1 MKAHTVQWNTA
12 AHLPINETGWSSAP
26 AKETFQE
33 CDWAGDVLEVDDS
46 TERVRRSSQ
55 RFGAFRIGVILAFA
69 HSLLF
74 LALFLFMCARVGAET
89 TGKPEGYQASLK
101 MSSYNPT
108 TERDPFLK
116 SGGLVKS
123 GSTAQQP
130 APAVVVPASAF
141 KLQGILYQPSSPSAL
156 VNDTLVT
163 LNQSYVIQT
172 LVGSVSVK
180 VAEVSPEKVVLLAGA
195 QSIELRLAE
204 TNSSAPKK

>member
-1 MKAHTVQWNTA
+1 
-12 AHLPINETGWSSAP
+12 
-26 AKETFQE
+26 
-33 CDWAGDVLEVDDS
+33 
-46 TERVRRSSQ
+46 
-55 RFGAFRIGVILAFA
+55 
-69 HSLLF
+69 
-74 LALFLFMCARVGAET
+74 
-89 TGKPEGYQASLK
+89 
-101 MSSYNPT
+101 
-108 TERDPFLK
+108 
-116 SGGLVKS
+116 
-123 GSTAQQP
+123 
-130 APAVVVPASAF
+130 VVVPASAF